1 MVSILATPVTDT
13 YGCERRHLFLSWH
26 LDRVSV
32 DARGHSDG
40 SQCWQIRTSRSQ
52 QLPVGP
58 SRDDHVSISITS
70 AILPP
75 PFDYLPLVRN
85 TPAPFTSTPPH
96 VPSPTTTLFWASHTC
111 VRRCQPRVLLT
122 DVRIDNL
129 CPLIMTVRS
138 RARRYLTVRLIAI
151 SREFDGM
158 FRVPLPPLAKGNQSP
173 KISFEW
179 REFQIQAFMVFWR

>member
-1 MVSILATPVTDT
+1 MTSELSANVATAMVSILATPVTDT

-52 QLPVGP
+52 QLPVGS

-70 AILPP
+70 AILP

-85 TPAPFTSTPPH
+85 TPAPFTSATTRTIARYHPLLGFAYVRPA
-96 VPSPTTTLFWASHTC
+96 VPAPGAAN
-111 VRRCQPRVLLT
+111 Q
-122 DVRIDNL
+122 
-129 CPLIMTVRS
+129 RS
-138 RARRYLTVRLIAI
+138 
-151 SREFDGM
+151 D
-158 FRVPLPPLAKGNQSP
+158 
-173 KISFEW
+173 
-179 REFQIQAFMVFWR
+179 